1 MSGGSATHAFTERK
15 LPARTVGATAVAIIV
30 LVLSEID
37 DLRIAIQSDNHP
49 RTVVWLVVI
58 YVLGIAAIVCS
69 KWPQV
74 QEFLLLVSLIGSA
87 IIGKFAL
94 AIPLLAILAFLG
106 SHRSLKRH
114 SPLVIVGTI
123 VLALEWAFHP
133 KGPAWSSALAVAL
146 TASVVGI
153 AFGSAFRWL
162 DRRRK
167 QAEEQVADALKQA
180 AYAREEERQQLAA
193 ELHDVVA
200 KDLTVITMLAGSMR
214 LNTADED
221 VVTTSKSIETTSR
234 TALDDLQRLLLVL
247 RNRDLPLISSPTHE
261 DSVEATVAVMAA
273 RLETLGWH
281 VESSVTCAP
290 MPVSVSDAVN
300 RILDESTSNA
310 IKHNGPA
317 TVKITVMD
325 DGDDVVVAV
334 SNPVTDS
341 DIEPVRSTGMGIA
354 RLKERVS
361 LLRGEIS
368 IGLRNGW
375 WVVSA
380 RIPRAKPVRET

>member
-1 MSGGSATHAFTERK
+1 M
-15 LPARTVGATAVAIIV
+15 
-30 LVLSEID
+30 
-37 DLRIAIQSDNHP
+37 
-49 RTVVWLVVI
+49 
-58 YVLGIAAIVCS
+58 
-69 KWPQV
+69 
-74 QEFLLLVSLIGSA
+74 LLVSLIGSA

-94 AIPLLAILAFLG
+94 TIPLLAILAFLG

-123 VLALEWAFHP
+123 VLALEWAFRP

-167 QAEEQVADALKQA
+167 QAEGQVADALKQA

-300 RILDESTSNA
+300 RILDESTANA